1 MKRLGLLVVLVLVQL
16 WVPIGFGQA
25 PYAEAPHLDSE
36 AVVEGGITGER
47 AVVYGQ
53 VSSTDPLLITVDIDD
68 RAYDIRLTGVD
79 RPVRDG
85 QYLDVAGVVTADR
98 TVAADGIV
106 VREQTEHHYTYGV
119 SALAGLI
126 VIALIVRD
134 WRVDRDAYA
143 LVPRE
148 AD

>member
-1 MKRLGLLVVLVLVQL
+1 MKRLGLLLALVVLQV

-36 AVVEGGITGER
+36 VVVDGGVTGEC

-53 VSSTDPLLITVDIDD
+53 VRSTDPLIVEVDIDD
-68 RAYDIRLTGVD
+68 RVYDIRLTGVD
-79 RPVRDG
+79 RPVRTG
-85 QYLDVAGVVTADR
+85 QYLDVSGVVSADR
-98 TVAADGIV
+98 TVAVEGVV
-106 VREQTEHHYTYGV
+106 VRERTEHRYTYGV
-119 SALAGLI
+119 SAVAGVI
-126 VIALIVRD
+126 VLGLVVRH
-134 WRVDRDAYA
+134 WRIDREQWA